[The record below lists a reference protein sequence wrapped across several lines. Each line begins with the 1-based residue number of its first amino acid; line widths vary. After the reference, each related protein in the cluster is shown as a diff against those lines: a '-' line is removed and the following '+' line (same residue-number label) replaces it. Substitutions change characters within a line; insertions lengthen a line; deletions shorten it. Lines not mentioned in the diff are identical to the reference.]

1 MIRVLNK
8 NNLKNLINSLDI
20 PCDNKTRNNISN
32 IFLHAINI
40 TQNEVKSDTNITQ
53 DQNDLRFSK
62 EFLINE
68 LNKINKSTKEILT
81 LMLYKIIHVEN
92 FNVTPIEWL
101 TAESLRNLMKFS
113 YSTIFPVSG
122 KNLFY
127 KWCYVYNNN
136 LINEID
142 KLESIDNLVIGQPGN
157 FDLEIVKEQINEIS
171 LPAKI
176 LIYNEII
183 KWRTS
188 EFKDNNFD
196 LFLQF
201 LSFLH
206 EEEVHNLMIKDREAM

>member
-1 MIRVLNK
+1 MKKNK

-20 PCDNKTRNNISN
+20 PCDNKTRNIISN
-32 IFLHAINI
+32 IFLLAINI
-40 TQNEVKSDTNITQ
+40 TQNEVKNDTNITQ

-136 LINEID
+136 LINEI
-142 KLESIDNLVIGQPGN
+142 EN
-157 FDLEIVKEQINEIS
+157 VKEQINEIS

>member
-20 PCDNKTRNNISN
+20 PCDNKTRNIISN
-32 IFLHAINI
+32 IFLLAINI

-53 DQNDLRFSK
+53 NQNDLRFSK

-136 LINEID
+136 LINEI
-142 KLESIDNLVIGQPGN
+142 EN
-157 FDLEIVKEQINEIS
+157 VKEQINEIS

>member
-20 PCDNKTRNNISN
+20 PCDNKTRNIISN

-136 LINEID
+136 LINEI
-142 KLESIDNLVIGQPGN
+142 EN
-157 FDLEIVKEQINEIS
+157 VKEQINEIS

>member
-1 MIRVLNK
+1 
-8 NNLKNLINSLDI
+8 
-20 PCDNKTRNNISN
+20 
-32 IFLHAINI
+32 
-40 TQNEVKSDTNITQ
+40 
-53 DQNDLRFSK
+53 
-62 EFLINE
+62 
-68 LNKINKSTKEILT
+68 
-81 LMLYKIIHVEN
+81 MLYKIIHVEN

-136 LINEID
+136 LINEI
-142 KLESIDNLVIGQPGN
+142 EN
-157 FDLEIVKEQINEIS
+157 VKEQINEIS

>member
-20 PCDNKTRNNISN
+20 PCDNKTRNIISN
-32 IFLHAINI
+32 IFLLAINI
-40 TQNEVKSDTNITQ
+40 TQNEIKSDTNITQ

-136 LINEID
+136 LINEI
-142 KLESIDNLVIGQPGN
+142 EN
-157 FDLEIVKEQINEIS
+157 VKEQINEIS

-206 EEEVHNLMIKDREAM
+206 EEEVHNLMIKDKEAM

>member
-53 DQNDLRFSK
+53 YQNDLRFSK

-136 LINEID
+136 LINEI
-142 KLESIDNLVIGQPGN
+142 EN
-157 FDLEIVKEQINEIS
+157 VKEQINEIS

>member
-20 PCDNKTRNNISN
+20 PCDNKTRNIISN
-32 IFLHAINI
+32 IFLLAINI

-53 DQNDLRFSK
+53 DQNDLRFSQ

-136 LINEID
+136 LINEI
-142 KLESIDNLVIGQPGN
+142 EN
-157 FDLEIVKEQINEIS
+157 VKEQINEIS

>member
-20 PCDNKTRNNISN
+20 PCDNKTRNIISN
-32 IFLHAINI
+32 IFLLAINI
-40 TQNEVKSDTNITQ
+40 TQNEVKNDTNITQ

-122 KNLFY
+122 QNLFY

-136 LINEID
+136 LINEI
-142 KLESIDNLVIGQPGN
+142 EN
-157 FDLEIVKEQINEIS
+157 VKEQINEIS

>member
-136 LINEID
+136 LINEI
-142 KLESIDNLVIGQPGN
+142 EN
-157 FDLEIVKEQINEIS
+157 VKEQINEIS

-206 EEEVHNLMIKDREAM
+206 EEEVHNLMIKDKEAM

>member
-127 KWCYVYNNN
+127 K
-136 LINEID
+136 
-142 KLESIDNLVIGQPGN
+142 
-157 FDLEIVKEQINEIS
+157 
-171 LPAKI
+171 
-176 LIYNEII
+176 
-183 KWRTS
+183 
-188 EFKDNNFD
+188 
-196 LFLQF
+196 
-201 LSFLH
+201 
-206 EEEVHNLMIKDREAM
+206 

>member
-20 PCDNKTRNNISN
+20 PCDNKTRNIISN
-32 IFLHAINI
+32 IFLLAINI
-40 TQNEVKSDTNITQ
+40 TQNEVKNDTNITQ

-101 TAESLRNLMKFS
+101 TAESLHNLIKFC

-136 LINEID
+136 LINEI
-142 KLESIDNLVIGQPGN
+142 EN
-157 FDLEIVKEQINEIS
+157 VKEQINEIS

>member
-20 PCDNKTRNNISN
+20 PCDNKTRNIISN
-32 IFLHAINI
+32 IFLLAINI
-40 TQNEVKSDTNITQ
+40 TQNEVKNDTNITQ

-136 LINEID
+136 LINEI
-142 KLESIDNLVIGQPGN
+142 EN
-157 FDLEIVKEQINEIS
+157 VKEQINEIS

-206 EEEVHNLMIKDREAM
+206 EEEVHNLMIKGREAM

>member
-20 PCDNKTRNNISN
+20 PCDNKTRNIISN

-92 FNVTPIEWL
+92 FNVTSIEWL
-101 TAESLRNLMKFS
+101 TAESLHNLMKFS

-136 LINEID
+136 LINEI
-142 KLESIDNLVIGQPGN
+142 EN
-157 FDLEIVKEQINEIS
+157 VKEQINEVS

>member
-20 PCDNKTRNNISN
+20 PCDNKTRNIISN
-32 IFLHAINI
+32 IFLLAINI

-136 LINEID
+136 LINEI
-142 KLESIDNLVIGQPGN
+142 EN
-157 FDLEIVKEQINEIS
+157 VKEQINEIS

>member
-53 DQNDLRFSK
+53 DQNNLRFSK

-136 LINEID
+136 LINEI
-142 KLESIDNLVIGQPGN
+142 EN
-157 FDLEIVKEQINEIS
+157 VKEQINEIS

>member
-1 MIRVLNK
+1 MIDKCYAILNK

-136 LINEID
+136 LINEI
-142 KLESIDNLVIGQPGN
+142 EN
-157 FDLEIVKEQINEIS
+157 VKEQINEIS

>member
-20 PCDNKTRNNISN
+20 PCDNKTRNIISN

-40 TQNEVKSDTNITQ
+40 TQNEVKSDTNIPQ

-136 LINEID
+136 LINEI
-142 KLESIDNLVIGQPGN
+142 EN
-157 FDLEIVKEQINEIS
+157 VKEQINEIS

-206 EEEVHNLMIKDREAM
+206 EEEVHNLTIKDREAM

>member
-20 PCDNKTRNNISN
+20 PCDNKTRNIISN
-32 IFLHAINI
+32 IFLLAINI
-40 TQNEVKSDTNITQ
+40 TQNEVKNDTNITQ

-136 LINEID
+136 LINEI
-142 KLESIDNLVIGQPGN
+142 EN
-157 FDLEIVKEQINEIS
+157 VKEQINEIS

>member
-53 DQNDLRFSK
+53 NQNDLRFSK

-136 LINEID
+136 LINEI
-142 KLESIDNLVIGQPGN
+142 EN
-157 FDLEIVKEQINEIS
+157 VKEQINEIS

>member
-20 PCDNKTRNNISN
+20 PCDNKTRNIISN
-32 IFLHAINI
+32 IFLLAINI

-136 LINEID
+136 LINEI
-142 KLESIDNLVIGQPGN
+142 EN
-157 FDLEIVKEQINEIS
+157 VKEQINEIS

-206 EEEVHNLMIKDREAM
+206 EEEVHNLMIKDRKAM

>member
-20 PCDNKTRNNISN
+20 PCDNKTRNIISN

-40 TQNEVKSDTNITQ
+40 TQNEVKSDTNIPQ

-136 LINEID
+136 LINEI
-142 KLESIDNLVIGQPGN
+142 EN
-157 FDLEIVKEQINEIS
+157 VKEQINEIS

>member
-40 TQNEVKSDTNITQ
+40 TQNEVKNDTNITQ

-136 LINEID
+136 LINEI
-142 KLESIDNLVIGQPGN
+142 EN
-157 FDLEIVKEQINEIS
+157 VKEQINEIS

>member
-136 LINEID
+136 LINEI
-142 KLESIDNLVIGQPGN
+142 EN
-157 FDLEIVKEQINEIS
+157 VKEQINVIS

>member
-20 PCDNKTRNNISN
+20 PCDNKTRNIISN
-32 IFLHAINI
+32 IFLLAINI
-40 TQNEVKSDTNITQ
+40 TQNEIKSDTNITQ

-136 LINEID
+136 LINEI
-142 KLESIDNLVIGQPGN
+142 EN
-157 FDLEIVKEQINEIS
+157 VKEQINEIS

>member
-20 PCDNKTRNNISN
+20 PCDNKTRNIISN
-32 IFLHAINI
+32 IFLIAINI

-136 LINEID
+136 LINEI
-142 KLESIDNLVIGQPGN
+142 EN
-157 FDLEIVKEQINEIS
+157 VKEQINEIS

>member
-136 LINEID
+136 LINEI
-142 KLESIDNLVIGQPGN
+142 EN
-157 FDLEIVKEQINEIS
+157 VKEQINEIS